1 MMDATPLFN
10 AMDLTPIPLDYHQER
25 VVPSF
30 SAQVQQF
37 PVTLNFY
44 PNRKPRPS
52 ATDPLPVD
60 FIPSPYS
67 VICGRGKA
75 CTNAVGNRRLKV
87 TASMF
92 LEKYSKA
99 STKEEKS
106 MIVTEIMDIVEVAC
120 PDETGAFIRYDEGR
134 WWVVDHMAAREK
146 VGALLRDCLHTKY
159 RSSTKSKLAR
169 RRSLKGSEDS
179 TSSETELQNNS
190 V

>member
-1 MMDATPLFN
+1 MMKATPLFTK
-10 AMDLTPIPLDYHQER
+10 MDFTPIPLDCHQER
-25 VVPSF
+25 VVLSLSPL
-30 SAQVQQF
+30 VQQL

-44 PNRKPRPS
+44 PSRKPRPS
-52 ATDPLPVD
+52 TTDPLPVN
-60 FIPSPYS
+60 FIPSHYS

-75 CTNAVGNRRLKV
+75 CTDAVGNRRLKV
-87 TASMF
+87 TASIF

-106 MIVTEIMDIVEVAC
+106 MIVTEIMDIVEDAC
-120 PDETGAFIRYDEGR
+120 PDEIGAFIRYDKGR

-169 RRSLKGSEDS
+169 KRSLLESEDS
-179 TSSETELQNNS
+179 TSSESELQS
-190 V
+190 HSG